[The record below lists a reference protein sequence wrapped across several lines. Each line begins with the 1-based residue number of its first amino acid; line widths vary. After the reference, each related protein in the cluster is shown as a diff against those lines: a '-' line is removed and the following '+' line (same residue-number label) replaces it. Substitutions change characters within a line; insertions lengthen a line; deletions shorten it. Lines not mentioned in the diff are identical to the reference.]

1 MEETTAMNIADL
13 EHFRDLL
20 SEREEVLHEWVERC
34 PDADASESQKVNE
47 LIGEIKS
54 ALGRIEDHS
63 FGTCKVCQGTVELH
77 RLEVQPVRQVCIE
90 CFSHEEKEQLEYEL
104 FLASKIHRALL
115 PQNVER
121 IDGFD
126 IAVKSLAAQVVGG
139 DYYDFLPSADGG
151 MVRVVIADTMGKGL
165 PAGLVMSN
173 LQGAMRILANDIASP
188 AKLLSSLNHWLCRN
202 IPVESFV
209 SLACIGLRPLE
220 NGSTEVVQANAGH
233 NPSIVVRDDG
243 AVELLEATGTFVGV
257 HEDFTYTE
265 ETLVLSPGD
274 LLVLYTDGVTE
285 AESPH
290 GDMFGD
296 ERLIEFLRNRRD
308 DSVKEIIESLT
319 NEVLLFSDRPDM
331 ADDFTVMAL
340 RKAK

>member
-1 MEETTAMNIADL
+1 MDLADL

-20 SEREEVLHEWVERC
+20 TERE
-34 PDADASESQKVNE
+34 DALRDWMACCGDLDTAETQKVNE
-47 LIGEIKS
+47 LLGEIKG

-63 FGTCKVCQGTVELH
+63 FGTCKVCQGTMELH
-77 RLEVQPVRQVCIE
+77 RLEVQPVREVCIE
-90 CFSHEEKEQLEYEL
+90 CFTDEEKRQLEHEL
-104 FLASKIHRALL
+104 YLASRIHRALL

-126 IAVKSLAAQVVGG
+126 IAVKSLAARIVGG
-139 DYYDFLPSADGG
+139 DYYDILPVGHG
-151 MVRVVIADTMGKGL
+151 NLVRVVIADTMGKGL

-173 LQGAMRILANDIASP
+173 LQGAMRILGDEIESP
-188 AKLLSSLNHWLCRN
+188 AQLLTSLNRWLCRN

-209 SLACIGLRPLE
+209 SLACIGLRPLQ
-220 NGSTEVVQANAGH
+220 NGSTELVQANAGH
-233 NPSIVVRDDG
+233 CPSIVVRADG
-243 AVELLEATGTFVGV
+243 SVELLEATGTFVGV

-265 ETLVLSPGD
+265 ETRTLSPGD

-296 ERLIEFLRNRRD
+296 ERLIEFVRQRRND
-308 DSVKEIIESLT
+308 PVKDIIEDIT
-319 NEVLLFSDRPDM
+319 NEILLFSDRPDM

-340 RKAK
+340 RKAR